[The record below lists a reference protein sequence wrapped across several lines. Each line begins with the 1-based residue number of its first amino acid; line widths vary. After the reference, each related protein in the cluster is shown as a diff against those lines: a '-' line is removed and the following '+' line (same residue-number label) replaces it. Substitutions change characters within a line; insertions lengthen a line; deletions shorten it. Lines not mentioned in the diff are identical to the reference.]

1 MPSHIP
7 TLYIFLTGTQVQSAI
22 TDGTQAVN
30 AALAKGR
37 LTSDEAKTLSSQV
50 ISNFRTFYFAM
61 FYQLDVLTCLIP
73 LFRGEPQGDGG
84 GSDGGGDGG
93 SGGVFEKWWF
103 MGVWVVGCG
112 G

>member
-1 MPSHIP
+1 
-7 TLYIFLTGTQVQSAI
+7 
-22 TDGTQAVN
+22 
-30 AALAKGR
+30 
-37 LTSDEAKTLSSQV
+37 
-50 ISNFRTFYFAM
+50 M

-84 GSDGGGDGG
+84 GSDGGGGGG
-93 SGGVFEKWWF
+93 SGGVFEKSWF